1 MIPKPDQLE
10 VISHMKSGDL
20 AKTPY
25 PVLLHALAVHR
36 LSVILEI
43 DRKQLRPHV
52 PWLMWACRSRR
63 EPT

>member
-10 VISHMKSGDL
+10 VISHMESGDL

-25 PVLLHALAVHR
+25 PILLHALAMHR

-43 DRKQLRPHV
+43 ERK
-52 PWLMWACRSRR
+52 
-63 EPT
+63 